1 MTQQQLRVLA
11 ALSALTWV
19 GVMVF
24 LVVTIMTKD
33 PVR

>member
-11 ALSALTWV
+11 ALCVLGYFLLIGYAVYT
-19 GVMVF
+19 VF
-24 LVVTIMTKD
+24 TKD